1 MNVWNKRTPAT
12 HHLLICNY
20 LSSFNLPDL
29 TLLLVHPANIEWMYR
44 SCSDHGVVSQ
54 LASSIAIIVS
64 CILGANPR
72 QLASWCDEMKWD
84 EMLSRR
90 SRSPDALLLIAM
102 LNIIHHSVALRWLH
116 AIEIIQID
124 DTVPFFLWVT
134 VIWHDECDKSV
145 CSGNK
150 LNAIT

>member
-29 TLLLVHPANIEWMYR
+29 TLLLLHPAYIEWMYR
-44 SCSDHGVVSQ
+44 SCSIHGVVSQ

-84 EMLSRR
+84 APQKISISRCTAADC
-90 SRSPDALLLIAM
+90 DAQ
-102 LNIIHHSVALRWLH
+102 HHSVALRWLH